1 MSFQLVAVGLIKD
14 DEDGEDDV
22 NWQEELAKVKEV

>member
-14 DEDGEDDV
+14 DEDDEDDV